1 MGLNDTTATK
11 LSLKRLSGKAMTSD
25 EKGVANEA
33 LPSNVV
39 ISAQTI
45 FGNVIPP
52 NPVASFYTITD
63 GNAEYLRLSASFI
76 AGSDTSSGRHAF
88 SLQLP
93 DDYEAN
99 SSNPKKGTYPFINKQ
114 SIPITSGSLQ
124 LIPTSFGNSY
134 EALPYHTGSGQT
146 QIPVLDARDWVLDYF
161 SGIFFQQDP
170 PGTGDQSTNPRYV
183 DAYLYV
189 GDFLVASTA
198 SSGGGSGDSAA
209 EYLVLAATGSLSAER
224 VLAMGTGLSSS
235 DGGAGGNYTLSVR
248 DSIFASLTGSQ
259 FSGNVGITGSFGAT
273 SNSIFGNNSSLS
285 GVDNNFFVSGAID
298 SRGTSARGTSVFG
311 GDIVASGA
319 FVAQNGLS
327 GSLTHLVDGSS
338 YLIAGSNV
346 TITTGSSGAV
356 TIAASG
362 AGSGDISGVI
372 AGDGLSGGGLTGTV
386 TLTTAPS
393 SSIYFVTSSHGAGS
407 ELIVPSANFARNS
420 YDFEKTQIFV
430 NGNLMLSGSS
440 FDYSLSGTSTG
451 INFNFALR
459 NDDIVIVKYL

>member
-45 FGNVIPP
+45 FGNIIPP

-88 SLQLP
+88 SLHLP

-170 PGTGDQSTNPRYV
+170 PGTGDQPTNPRYV

-198 SSGGGSGDSAA
+198 SSGGGGSGDSAA

-224 VLAMGTGLSSS
+224 VLTMGTGLSSS
-235 DGGAGGNYTLSVR
+235 DGGAGGSYDWYTYNIIKRADAGFIV
-248 DSIFASLTGSQ
+248 FANQT
-259 FSGNVGITGSFGAT
+259 
-273 SNSIFGNNSSLS
+273 
-285 GVDNNFFVSGAID
+285 
-298 SRGTSARGTSVFG
+298 
-311 GDIVASGA
+311 
-319 FVAQNGLS
+319 
-327 GSLTHLVDGSS
+327 
-338 YLIAGSNV
+338 
-346 TITTGSSGAV
+346 
-356 TIAASG
+356 
-362 AGSGDISGVI
+362 
-372 AGDGLSGGGLTGTV
+372 
-386 TLTTAPS
+386 
-393 SSIYFVTSSHGAGS
+393 
-407 ELIVPSANFARNS
+407 NFA
-420 YDFEKTQIFV
+420 
-430 NGNLMLSGSS
+430 
-440 FDYSLSGTSTG
+440 
-451 INFNFALR
+451 
-459 NDDIVIVKYL
+459 